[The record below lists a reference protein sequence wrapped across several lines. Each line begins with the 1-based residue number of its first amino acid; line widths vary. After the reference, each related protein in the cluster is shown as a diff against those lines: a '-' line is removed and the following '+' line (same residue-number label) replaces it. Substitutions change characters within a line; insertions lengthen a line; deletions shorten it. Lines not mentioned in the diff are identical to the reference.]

1 MANNSKVSKTYKVSY
16 KTFLNDRLKKVHF
29 HGKLTH
35 PLYVHVTYDR
45 KTIFFKSY
53 YFELFSKPRYVLFSS
68 GRKHGP
74 TIEGVIEK
82 EKALIDFVIEKTL
95 SDFSLDRFKEEY
107 LFYGQDLC
115 DLTEPGFGDYLF
127 TFFQDKGMP
136 ALATTIK
143 EGGKFRVLYDVVR
156 DMKTA
161 LAKPLYNELVESSF
175 YYAPPYL
182 ALFGFMI
189 QSKKWPMLSLTI
201 MEWEDETVRSDFS
214 TYVSKHFPSVEVIEV
229 EKQVSKWLTYLRTAG
244 SKTAN
249 KIVT

>member
-1 MANNSKVSKTYKVSY
+1 MAKSTKESKTYKVSY

-29 HGKLTH
+29 HGKQTY

-68 GRKHGP
+68 GKTHSP
-74 TIEGVIEK
+74 TIEQIIEK
-82 EKALIDFVIEKTL
+82 EKELIDFVIDKTL

-143 EGGKFRVLYDVVR
+143 EGGKFRILYDVVR

-182 ALFGFMI
+182 ALFGFML
-189 QSKKWPMLSLTI
+189 QSKKWPLLSFST
-201 MEWEDETVRSDFS
+201 MEWEDVRIRNGFS
-214 TYVSKHFPSVEVIEV
+214 EYVLKNFPLQNLKEV
-229 EKQVSKWLTYLRTAG
+229 EEQVYKWLNLKKGNT
-244 SKTAN
+244 SH
-249 KIVT
+249 

>member
-1 MANNSKVSKTYKVSY
+1 MAKSLKESKTYKVSY

-29 HGKLTH
+29 HGKQTY

-53 YFELFSKPRYVLFSS
+53 YFELFSKSRYVLFSS
-68 GRKHGP
+68 GKAQGP
-74 TIEGVIEK
+74 SIEQIIEK
-82 EKALIDFVIEKTL
+82 EKELIDFVIDKTL
-95 SDFSLDRFKEEY
+95 SDFSLHRFKEEY

-143 EGGKFRVLYDVVR
+143 EGSKLRILYDVVR

-161 LAKPLYNELVESSF
+161 LAKPLYNELVENSF

-182 ALFGFMI
+182 ALFGFML
-189 QSKKWPMLSLTI
+189 QLKKWPMLSLTV
-201 MEWEDETVRSDFS
+201 MEWQSESTVKEFS
-214 TYVSKHFPSVEVIEV
+214 EYIIKYYPLQNLNEVID
-229 EKQVSKWLTYLRTAG
+229 QINKWLIHLKKDKRT
-244 SKTAN
+244 S
-249 KIVT
+249 